1 LLVVA
6 PPRLQAGVEQI
17 LDGAFEAPP
26 VTRPVRLT
34 YWLVVGRAVDSAPA
48 NEPFSVLGGRRLPQ
62 LESVFRQIGT
72 VQGATEFALLEEI
85 QVTSMYQDQGRAFG
99 KFASVEQTATRT
111 GAAVVAFV
119 SINLPVTGNMFASQ
133 VMLEPGQFL
142 VMGQAGFG
150 GDPTVAFPDAA
161 PEELLTLYY
170 VMSADL
176 KP

>member
-1 LLVVA
+1 M
-6 PPRLQAGVEQI
+6 
-17 LDGAFEAPP
+17 
-26 VTRPVRLT
+26 
-34 YWLVVGRAVDSAPA
+34 
-48 NEPFSVLGGRRLPQ
+48 
-62 LESVFRQIGT
+62 FRQIGT

-99 KFASVEQTATRT
+99 KFARVEQTATRT

-161 PEELLTLYY
+161 PEELLTPYY